1 MLAPFAAA
9 FTGWRRR
16 GLSIA
21 GVRPRWQKPRPC
33 YNASNRGKNLLTG
46 GPIVF
51 LEILGMTL
59 MVIGLVGFLIGVGGI
74 LYHLFR
80 AEYGHSWPIRSP
92 RANQPEEVEP

>member
-1 MLAPFAAA
+1 M
-9 FTGWRRR
+9 
-16 GLSIA
+16 
-21 GVRPRWQKPRPC
+21 
-33 YNASNRGKNLLTG
+33 
-46 GPIVF
+46 F

-92 RANQPEEVEP
+92 RANQPEEVEL